1 MKKQFLVLLLSLFV
15 AHTISGQRIY
25 NVDNIADSL
34 TKNADAVI
42 RFYKTS
48 YKIISNEKYVRDV
61 HYAITILNPNGKH
74 IAELAVSYDR
84 NTRVSEIEGYT
95 YNKYGALQGKLK
107 KKDIRDYAA
116 NGNYTLFSD
125 NRLKYFNPAVTNYPF
140 TIEYKYTIE
149 SSGTVGFDTW
159 LPQKWFNIS
168 VETAELS
175 FSAFDESDLK
185 YKELNHDFN
194 TNKTLLDDATVYTWS
209 VKNLM
214 AIEYGTQT
222 LNYLD
227 FMPAIMLSPNKIIYE
242 GTKGDFSTWESY
254 GKWVYSLINGRDEL
268 SEETIVYIKTL
279 TDTISSKKDKIKAVY
294 KYMQSKT
301 RYVNIALGVGGF
313 QPITAKVV
321 DEKGYGDCKALSN
334 YTKALLKCAGIDS
347 YYAEI
352 GTGKYQEI
360 KFTNFASA
368 NQTNHI
374 ILCVPIKND
383 TIWLECTN
391 QKIPFGFLSPGSQN
405 RYALLIKPNGGELA
419 KTFSYNTNENT
430 RISNIKLDIN
440 AKGEAKFELITEY
453 NNNLYSEIFSL
464 LNSSKKEQKDELLI
478 NLSSSR
484 SIKIESFSLED
495 NSINNAQAKLH
506 VKGTINNFASVAGS
520 RIFFAPDFFYDNK
533 LSDFISDNR
542 KLDIYE
548 PIGYTYI
555 DTLTISL
562 PEGYSL
568 DNLQNSYQ
576 FNSVYGQCEF
586 NVVQIENKITIIKKL
601 SINGGKYNCS
611 SFGEINEFV
620 RSISDY
626 ENKKIIINNE

>member
-1 MKKQFLVLLLSLFV
+1 MKKQILVLLLSLFI
-15 AHTISGQRIY
+15 AHTTFGQNIY
-25 NVDNIADSL
+25 NVDYIADSL

-42 RFYKTS
+42 RFYNTS
-48 YKIISNEKYVRDV
+48 YKIVSNEKYVKDV
-61 HYAITILNPNGKH
+61 HSTITILNPNGKH
-74 IAELAVSYDR
+74 NAELAVYYDR
-84 NTRVSEIEGYT
+84 NTRVSNIKAYL
-95 YNKYGALQGKLK
+95 YNKNGVLQGKLK

-125 NRLKYFNPAVTNYPF
+125 NRVKYFNPVVSTYPF

-159 LPQKWFNIS
+159 LPQQWFNVS
-168 VETAELS
+168 VESAELS
-175 FSAFDESDLK
+175 FSTNDTLGFK
-185 YKELNHDFN
+185 YMVLNHDFIKN
-194 TNKTLLDDATVYTWS
+194 ISHTDNLNIYTWE
-209 VKNLM
+209 VKNLK
-214 AIEYGTQT
+214 AIEFEPYAP
-222 LNYLD
+222 NYLD
-227 FMPAIMLSPNKIIYE
+227 FMPAIMLSPNKIMYE

-254 GKWVYSLINGRDEL
+254 GKWVNSLTKGRDEL
-268 SEETIVYIKTL
+268 SEETIGYLHDL
-279 TDTISSKKDKIKAVY
+279 TDTIDNKKDKIKTIY
-294 KYMQSKT
+294 HYMQSKT
-301 RYVNIALGVGGF
+301 RYVNVALGIGGF
-313 QPITAKVV
+313 QPMLAMKV
-321 DEKGYGDCKALSN
+321 EAKGYGDCKALSN

-374 ILCVPIKND
+374 ILCVPIEND

-419 KTFSYNTNENT
+419 KTFSYNANENT

-440 AKGEAKFELITEY
+440 AKGGAKFEIITEY
-453 NNNLYSEIFSL
+453 NNNLYFEIFSL
-464 LNSSKKEQKDELLI
+464 LNSSEKEQKDELLK
-478 NLSSSR
+478 NLSSSK
-484 SIKIESFSLED
+484 SIKIESFSVED
-495 NSINNAQAKLH
+495 NSIDNAKAKLY
-506 VKGTINNFASVAGS
+506 VKGTIHNFARVVGS

-548 PIGYTYI
+548 PIGYSYI
-555 DTLTISL
+555 DTLKISY

-568 DNLQNSYQ
+568 DYMQEKKQ
-576 FNSVYGQCEF
+576 FNSVYGQCVF
-586 NVVQIENKITIIKKL
+586 NAEQIENKITLIRNL
-601 SINGGKYNCS
+601 SINEGKYSCS
-611 SFGEINEFV
+611 RFGEINEFL

-626 ENKKIIINNE
+626 ENKKIIISNE